1 MKIRFDYR
9 IFISQQFGG
18 ISRLF
23 VVLFSYLKVN
33 TELDIKFLVLVH
45 FNNYLKKINVE
56 NLIFL
61 TKINKVYYHLAKLL
75 NKFYEQISL
84 ILFPPDIFH
93 MTYYGKIPFHLK
105 KTKVVITVYDM
116 IHELYPNQFSEKS
129 RLIKKK
135 CINEADL
142 IFAISENTKNDL
154 IKIYDINPSKI
165 KVVYLGFK
173 SFPKLSSSFE
183 MNSKILQTPFI
194 LFVGQR
200 SGYKNF
206 DGFIEA
212 YNSSIFLKNNY
223 NIISFGGGVFSDEEL
238 NIFDK
243 YNINEKIFHLKGGD
257 DVLKSCYENASVFI
271 YPSKYEGF
279 GIPPL
284 EAMSCGTPVCCS
296 NVSSIPE
303 IVKNAAVF
311 FDPTKEKEIAN
322 ALKSVLKSEI
332 TKKDLILKGKKRL
345 NFFTW
350 EKSCDDSLTAYK
362 SLL

>member
-1 MKIRFDYR
+1 MKIRFDHR

-23 VVLFSYLKVN
+23 VVLFSFLKSN
-33 TELDIKFLVLVH
+33 TDLDIKFLVLFH
-45 FNNYLKKINVE
+45 FNNYLKKINIE

-61 TKINKVYYHLAKLL
+61 KNINKVYYHFAKSI
-75 NKFYEQISL
+75 NKLYEFISL
-84 ILFPPDIFH
+84 ILFPPDILH
-93 MTYYGKIPFHLK
+93 MTYYGKIPYHLK
-105 KTKVVITVYDM
+105 KTKVVVTVYDM
-116 IHELYPNQFSEKS
+116 IHELYPKQFSDRS

-135 CINEADL
+135 CIINADL
-142 IFAISENTKNDL
+142 IIAISENTKNDL
-154 IKIYDINPSKI
+154 IKLYDINPSKI

-173 SFPKLSSSFE
+173 SFNNLSSPIKL
-183 MNSKILQTPFI
+183 NSKILQTPFI

-206 DGFIEA
+206 SGFIKA
-212 YNSSIFLKNNY
+212 YISSDFLKTNY
-223 NIISFGGGVFSDEEL
+223 NIVSFGGGVFSDEEL
-238 NIFDK
+238 KMFK
-243 YNINEKIFHLKGGD
+243 SYNINNKIFHLSGSD
-257 DVLKSCYENASVFI
+257 NVLKSRYENAALFI

-303 IVKNAAVF
+303 IVNDAAVF
-311 FDPTKEKEIAN
+311 FHPDKDKEIAN
-322 ALKSVLKSEI
+322 ALISVLKSDR

-345 NFFTW
+345 NFFSW
-350 EKSCDDSLTAYK
+350 EKSSNESLAAYK

>member
-1 MKIRFDYR
+1 
-9 IFISQQFGG
+9 
-18 ISRLF
+18 
-23 VVLFSYLKVN
+23 
-33 TELDIKFLVLVH
+33 
-45 FNNYLKKINVE
+45 
-56 NLIFL
+56 
-61 TKINKVYYHLAKLL
+61 
-75 NKFYEQISL
+75 
-84 ILFPPDIFH
+84 

-105 KTKVVITVYDM
+105 KTKIVVTVYDM
-116 IHELYPNQFSEKS
+116 IHELYPDEFSEKS

-135 CINEADL
+135 CVNKADL

-173 SFPKLSSSFE
+173 SFPKLSSSFKL
-183 MNSKILQTPFI
+183 NSKIFQTPFI

-206 DGFIEA
+206 DGLIEA
-212 YNSSIFLKNNY
+212 YNSSSFLKNNY
-223 NIISFGGGVFSDEEL
+223 NIVSFGGGVFSNEEL
-238 NIFDK
+238 NIFDR

-284 EAMSCGTPVCCS
+284 EAMSCETPVCCS

-303 IVKNAAVF
+303 IVNNAAVF
-311 FDPTKEKEIAN
+311 FDPTNEKEIAKALMN
-322 ALKSVLKSEI
+322 ILKSDRI
-332 TKKDLILKGKKRL
+332 KKDLILKGKKRL

-350 EKSCDDSLTAYK
+350 EKSSDETITAYK

>member
-1 MKIRFDYR
+1 MKIRFDHR
-9 IFISQQFGG
+9 IFISQQYGG

-23 VVLFSYLKVN
+23 VILYTFLKGAKDV
-33 TELDIKFLVLVH
+33 DIRFLVLVH
-45 FNNYLKKINVE
+45 FNYYLKKFDNK
-56 NLIFL
+56 NFIFL
-61 TKINKVYYHLAKLL
+61 TKFNKVYYHLVRLL
-75 NKFYEQISL
+75 NKFYELFSL

-93 MTYYGKIPFHLK
+93 MTYYDSIPFHLK

-116 IHELYPNQFSEKS
+116 IHELYPKQFSDKS
-129 RLIKKK
+129 RIIKKK
-135 CINEADL
+135 CIINADQIL
-142 IFAISENTKNDL
+142 AISENTKKDL
-154 IKIYDINPSKI
+154 IKIYDINPLKI

-173 SFPKLSSSFE
+173 KFPQFSNSFE
-183 MNSKILQTPFI
+183 LNSKTLKTPFI

-223 NIISFGGGVFSDEEL
+223 NIVSFGGGVFSNEEL
-238 NIFDK
+238 NMFNS
-243 YNINEKIFHLKGGD
+243 YNLNEKIFHLKGAD

-271 YPSKYEGF
+271 YPTKYEGF

-303 IVKNAAVF
+303 VVNDAAVF
-311 FDPTKEKEIAN
+311 FNPNEKKEIVA
-322 ALKSVLKSEI
+322 ALTKILKSDNLRD
-332 TKKDLILKGKKRL
+332 DLILKGNKRL

-350 EKSCDDSLTAYK
+350 EKCTNESLSAYK